1 MPSAPAFGT
10 GLPGIQQIP
19 SRVKAWERE
28 IDGAKILDAARAC
41 EAAGFAWVTCSD
53 HPAVPVSRAQVMGP
67 TWFDAGSTL
76 AFVAGV
82 TTRIRLMPHVLVLP
96 YRHPLVVA
104 KQYGTLDYLS
114 GGRVIMGVGSGHV
127 KAEFKTLGAD
137 FETRGKVT
145 DEYMRTLAA
154 AWEHDVAQFDGEFAS
169 VRDMMVW
176 PRPVQKP
183 RPPFWVGGN
192 SIAAV
197 KRAARF
203 GDGWIPWELTPE
215 DFAAKAAYA
224 RHLRHDAGRSHSFTL
239 VAPMSVAAD
248 AVADPVLRDV
258 TRWREAGAT
267 AFHVGLAADSWPQYL
282 DRIAWFGRA
291 VIARIE

>member
-1 MPSAPAFGT
+1 MPAVPLFGT
-10 GLPGIQQIP
+10 ALPAVQQIP
-19 SRVKAWERE
+19 SRVRPWEKE
-28 IDGAKILDAARAC
+28 VDGAKTLEAARAA
-41 EAAGFAWVTCSD
+41 EAAGFAWVACSD

-104 KQYGTLDYLS
+104 KQYGTLDFLS
-114 GGRVIMGVGSGHV
+114 GGRVIVGVGSGHV

-137 FETRGKVT
+137 YEHRGKVT
-145 DEYMRTLAA
+145 DEYLRALVA
-154 AWEHDVAQFDGEFAS
+154 AWEHDVAEFEGEFVS
-169 VRDMMVW
+169 IRDMMIW

-183 RPPFWVGGN
+183 RPPIWVGGN
-192 SIAAV
+192 SNAAV

-203 GDGWIPWELTPE
+203 GDGWIPWELSPE

-224 RHLRHDAGRSHSFTL
+224 RHLRHDGGRSGDFTL
-239 VAPMSVAAD
+239 VAPLTVAAE
-248 AVADPVLRDV
+248 ASAHAVLREV
-258 TRWREAGAT
+258 TRWREGGAT
-267 AFHVGLAADSWPQYL
+267 AFHVGIAASSWTEYL
-282 DRIAWFGRA
+282 DRLAWFGRS
-291 VIARIE
+291 VIAPAG